1 MRHQYQSQAHYWN
14 GRIRTWG
21 LVGYQWQSYWYKD
34 GKRWRQGWRQVPVY
48 GWIHDAQ
55 AEANRNAM
63 QQAANT
69 AAQMRDAVR
78 QQGQPQMGNNQ
89 GQIALLQQRIA
100 TLQQELQRL
109 RQQQAA
115 GSSP

>member
-1 MRHQYQSQAHYWN
+1 MTLINQGGQARQIVLNQFYQIS
-14 GRIRTWG
+14 RIYG
-21 LVGYQWQSYWYKD
+21 GGYALSWLMYGSMPY
-34 GKRWRQGWRQVPVY
+34 PIY
-48 GWIHDAQ
+48 GWIHSPQ

-100 TLQQELQRL
+100 TLQQELQVL
-109 RQQQAA
+109 RQQQTA
-115 GSSP
+115 GGSP